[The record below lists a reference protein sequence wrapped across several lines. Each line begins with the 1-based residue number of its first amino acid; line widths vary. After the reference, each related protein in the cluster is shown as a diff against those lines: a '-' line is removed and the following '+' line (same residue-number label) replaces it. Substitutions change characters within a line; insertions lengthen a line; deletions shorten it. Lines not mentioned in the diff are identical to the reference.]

1 MDPVLDQI
9 RKIKALGI
17 LLYEDDIKDVP
28 DLSRL
33 HHWQYG
39 LALAILGEVLENI
52 YLLNKLVYGS

>member
-1 MDPVLDQI
+1 MDLILDQI

-39 LALAILGEVLENI
+39 LILAILGEFLENI